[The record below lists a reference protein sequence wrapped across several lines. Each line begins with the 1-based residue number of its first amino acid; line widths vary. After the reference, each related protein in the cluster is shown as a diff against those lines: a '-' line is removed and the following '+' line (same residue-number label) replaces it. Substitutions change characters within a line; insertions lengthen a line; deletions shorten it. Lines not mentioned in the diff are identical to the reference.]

1 MAASFPGSVLDRGI
15 PGASLQGRGTSRHA
29 LCIWLPTFELRLE
42 LVRSPDLDT
51 TSVALLSPT
60 EGVRR
65 TVDQLSERA
74 AESGVQPGM
83 LVSQAVSL
91 CPSLTLLEPD
101 PAHYDAAEE
110 AMLEVLTGLS
120 PVIEPAG
127 RGRVFVGVD
136 GLDRLHGSAFKQ
148 IHRALSLLLEIF
160 PAPVVA
166 ATRVGWAHGRF
177 GAWVAAGAARPGKP
191 VVVPATT
198 LTAFLRD
205 RPVSTL
211 PVSNAMVDRL
221 RRLGVE
227 TLGELTGFPKS
238 ALVRQFGADGKRALG
253 WAAGIRIDPIR
264 ARHRPEPIRAS
275 IDLPSPTGQLQL
287 LHSALDRLLERAL
300 SRPARRGRSVQAL
313 RLTAFLEGG
322 GSWSITFTLREPTA
336 DRANIAFA
344 LRSRI
349 ALGPPSRA
357 VERLALEL
365 SQFGPASLQGSLL
378 DRRQETGR
386 AESGRD
392 LARGVVPEALRGA
405 VHELRLRLG
414 HSPLFRVVEVDP
426 WSRIPERR
434 HALLPFEP

>member
-1 MAASFPGSVLDRGI
+1 
-15 PGASLQGRGTSRHA
+15 
-29 LCIWLPTFELRLE
+29 
-42 LVRSPDLDT
+42 
-51 TSVALLSPT
+51 
-60 EGVRR
+60 
-65 TVDQLSERA
+65 
-74 AESGVQPGM
+74 
-83 LVSQAVSL
+83 
-91 CPSLTLLEPD
+91 
-101 PAHYDAAEE
+101 
-110 AMLEVLTGLS
+110 
-120 PVIEPAG
+120 
-127 RGRVFVGVD
+127 
-136 GLDRLHGSAFKQ
+136 
-148 IHRALSLLLEIF
+148 
-160 PAPVVA
+160 
-166 ATRVGWAHGRF
+166 
-177 GAWVAAGAARPGKP
+177 
-191 VVVPATT
+191 
-198 LTAFLRD
+198 
-205 RPVSTL
+205 
-211 PVSNAMVDRL
+211 
-221 RRLGVE
+221 
-227 TLGELTGFPKS
+227 
-238 ALVRQFGADGKRALG
+238 
-253 WAAGIRIDPIR
+253 
-264 ARHRPEPIRAS
+264 
-275 IDLPSPTGQLQL
+275 
-287 LHSALDRLLERAL
+287 
-300 SRPARRGRSVQAL
+300 VQAL